1 MKVFMDFEE
10 HQAMKEKRSKKIKA
24 KEKQVYDYEDESK
37 LIMKKNGKKKKFK
50 KNRSKNRLLENNYKR
65 LEYDYEEDFYDLD
78 YEID

>member
-24 KEKQVYDYEDESK
+24 KEKQAYDYEDESK
-37 LIMKKNGKKKKFK
+37 LIMKKNGKNKKFK